1 MQLISFQFFF
11 FFLLRRA
18 NDALNKQVGIVTK
31 LSQEY

>member
-11 FFLLRRA
+11 FFIARA
-18 NDALNKQVGIVTK
+18 NDALNKQVGIITK